1 MVNFVTRSMDRADL
15 VLPDG
20 RHADSLRLVPLRREL
35 ERLGIPGMTP
45 EMGKEGLL
53 TAYARH
59 VASIA
64 EQIYERAAQ
73 PGELRVKD
81 ISQTAARHA
90 ALLLERRAAQGSAID
105 ASPSNAPARPIAT
118 TSTRA

>member
-53 TAYARH
+53 TAYALH
-59 VASIA
+59 VAGIA

-73 PGELRVKD
+73 PGELRCRD
-81 ISQTAARHA
+81 ISQAAARRAA
-90 ALLLERRAAQGSAID
+90 ALIERRAAQAG
-105 ASPSNAPARPIAT
+105 PPAAT
-118 TSTRA
+118 TARA